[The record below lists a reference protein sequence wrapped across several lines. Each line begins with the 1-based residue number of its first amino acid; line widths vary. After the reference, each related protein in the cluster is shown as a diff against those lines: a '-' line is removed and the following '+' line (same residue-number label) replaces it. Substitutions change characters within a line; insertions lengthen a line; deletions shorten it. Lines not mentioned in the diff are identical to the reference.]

1 MELGALI
8 ERVPALERA
17 QAGWRSLMARQ
28 AVWLAPASD
37 QLELMWWQQD
47 AWCHRAAN
55 LPADICRD
63 GLPLQREALAEF
75 IADLLL
81 ESGLPPTV
89 VDLHLMLPLE
99 AGQWRLLEP
108 PAAGRLGSSDDLRA
122 LQPELGWPFP
132 LAEAYLALESP
143 ETAGGEQVLVGTER
157 MLLQAW
163 VAVIEAADLRLQQVD
178 WLLAAARRQLVVRLG
193 EAGGD
198 LVWLLQQGRG
208 WRLLL
213 LRHGLPELDRYLP
226 AGAELEH
233 QVQQLLA
240 AWQHQ
245 GGASTQPA
253 RWWITAPQEAR
264 QQQLA
269 WCPWAEGEGQPSLLA
284 LALPDQAPITAAASS
299 IDLLQERRQE
309 LGLAG
314 AEAGELPTRPLL
326 LRGSLVG
333 GGVLLLTLLLL
344 GVMGWRE
351 AEQARALAALLPV
364 EARVTAAESRLRRM
378 RARTA
383 ALRKDNTRL
392 AEQLVAV
399 RSGSALLEQLRRVT
413 PGGVQ
418 LQSVRVQGDAIQI
431 SGEVAAAMAPG
442 PLERINA
449 LVLALA
455 ALPMSAADG
464 VEVVKITR
472 PDADKERPAALT
484 FSLRWTLDPAAR
496 PSLAELE
503 ALGADGLAA
512 RYRLLQQAGVAL

>member
-17 QAGWRSLMARQ
+17 QAGWRALMARQ

-47 AWCHRAAN
+47 AWCHRAAH

-81 ESGLPPTV
+81 ESGLPPNV

-122 LQPELGWPFP
+122 LHPELGWPFP

-143 ETAGGEQVLVGTER
+143 EAAGGEQVLVGTER

-240 AWQHQ
+240 AWQLQ
-245 GGASTQPA
+245 GGASTQPH
-253 RWWITAPQEAR
+253 R
-264 QQQLA
+264 
-269 WCPWAEGEGQPSLLA
+269 C
-284 LALPDQAPITAAASS
+284 
-299 IDLLQERRQE
+299 
-309 LGLAG
+309 
-314 AEAGELPTRPLL
+314 
-326 LRGSLVG
+326 
-333 GGVLLLTLLLL
+333 
-344 GVMGWRE
+344 
-351 AEQARALAALLPV
+351 
-364 EARVTAAESRLRRM
+364 
-378 RARTA
+378 
-383 ALRKDNTRL
+383 
-392 AEQLVAV
+392 
-399 RSGSALLEQLRRVT
+399 
-413 PGGVQ
+413 
-418 LQSVRVQGDAIQI
+418 
-431 SGEVAAAMAPG
+431 
-442 PLERINA
+442 
-449 LVLALA
+449 
-455 ALPMSAADG
+455 
-464 VEVVKITR
+464 
-472 PDADKERPAALT
+472 
-484 FSLRWTLDPAAR
+484 
-496 PSLAELE
+496 
-503 ALGADGLAA
+503 
-512 RYRLLQQAGVAL
+512 

>member
-1 MELGALI
+1 M
-8 ERVPALERA
+8 
-17 QAGWRSLMARQ
+17 
-28 AVWLAPASD
+28 
-37 QLELMWWQQD
+37 
-47 AWCHRAAN
+47 
-55 LPADICRD
+55 
-63 GLPLQREALAEF
+63 
-75 IADLLL
+75 
-81 ESGLPPTV
+81 
-89 VDLHLMLPLE
+89 
-99 AGQWRLLEP
+99 
-108 PAAGRLGSSDDLRA
+108 
-122 LQPELGWPFP
+122 
-132 LAEAYLALESP
+132 
-143 ETAGGEQVLVGTER
+143 
-157 MLLQAW
+157 
-163 VAVIEAADLRLQQVD
+163 
-178 WLLAAARRQLVVRLG
+178 
-193 EAGGD
+193 
-198 LVWLLQQGRG
+198 
-208 WRLLL
+208 
-213 LRHGLPELDRYLP
+213 
-226 AGAELEH
+226 
-233 QVQQLLA
+233 
-240 AWQHQ
+240 
-245 GGASTQPA
+245 
-253 RWWITAPQEAR
+253 
-264 QQQLA
+264 
-269 WCPWAEGEGQPSLLA
+269 LA

-309 LGLAG
+309 LGLAV

-344 GVMGWRE
+344 GAMGWRE